1 MIRID
6 AVWLAMRVTV
16 SVSVWGPVSVPMAM
30 AMAQHAALSFDR
42 SPAQVE
48 TAHQG
53 IDALGGQCLGL
64 SGQVGVA
71 VGGEDGVVAQ
81 DVLNVLQADASLD
94 QVGCIA
100 VASIPMSA

>member
-1 MIRID
+1 MS
-6 AVWLAMRVTV
+6 M
-16 SVSVWGPVSVPMAM
+16 SMPM
-30 AMAQHAALSFDR
+30 SFDR

-48 TAHQG
+48 AAHQG
-53 IDALGGQCLGL
+53 IDALAGQGLGL

-81 DVLNVLQADASLD
+81 DLLNVLQADTGLD

-100 VASIPMSA
+100 VAPIPMSE